1 MTTKKR
7 TDSRGPA
14 FATGGLRRPR
24 EDLVEWPPDSKG
36 PTLADAAPVSVDAD
50 EDGEDVHA
58 ELARAKREIRR
69 LLTRV
74 QELAEENDRLRREA
88 GPRSVR

>member
-1 MTTKKR
+1 MTTKKEG
-7 TDSRGPA
+7 RGPA

-36 PTLADAAPVSVDAD
+36 PSIVDAPPVSIDPEEA
-50 EDGEDVHA
+50 EDVHA

-74 QELAEENDRLRREA
+74 HELSEENERLRREA
-88 GPRSVR
+88 GVRSVR

>member
-1 MTTKKR
+1 MTNKR
-7 TDSRGPA
+7 SDARGPA
-14 FATGGLRRPR
+14 FATGGLKRPR

-36 PTLADAAPVSVDAD
+36 PSIVDAMPASSIEQED
-50 EDGEDVHA
+50 EADVHA

-74 QELAEENDRLRREA
+74 HELSEENERLRREV
-88 GPRSVR
+88 GVRSAR